1 MKIER
6 FRKEHIDAMAIQERQ
21 KGLEYL
27 ETTEHF
33 QWLEGNDSF
42 SAIDDDGTVLA
53 CAGVVQ
59 MTEGRGVAWAYMSQ
73 NIGHKMTHVT
83 RAVRR
88 YLKLSPLWRIEM
100 HVDCDFDS
108 GHRWARMLGFKMEC
122 ERMRAFTP
130 DKRDCAL
137 YAMVKL

>member
-1 MKIER
+1 MKIEK
-6 FRKEHIDAMAIQERQ
+6 FQKDHIDRMVLQERQ

-27 ETTEHF
+27 ETNEHF
-33 QWLEGNDSF
+33 AWLEAYDSF

-53 CAGVVQ
+53 CAGVVL
-59 MTEGRGVAWAYMSQ
+59 MTEGRGVAWAYLSRD
-73 NIGHKMTHVT
+73 IGNKMTAVT
-83 RAVRR
+83 RAVKR
-88 YLKLSPLWRIEM
+88 YLQLSSLWRIEM
-100 HVDCDFDS
+100 HVDCDFDA
-108 GHRWARMLGFKMEC
+108 GHRWAKMLGFKMEC